1 MSAENA
7 PRRLPD
13 PPRHGVADGRDRD
26 DVVDPKTRVCEF
38 CGAVLSRNTGWG
50 HHGLGFDWVLETAI
64 CPDCRLDGR
73 GTVTTVEIS
82 RGDDVPRA
90 PGDSPFGK
98 LRSKLESSRSGTGVA
113 QSTFQP
119 ALALDPA
126 VFPDGTY
133 HFVRVDSHT
142 VEFRPPVGTTKADVL
157 AWASAWDWAENV
169 DVSFGTRGFLDRPVI
184 RFVDNVFG
192 VQ

>member
-1 MSAENA
+1 MSGTADGA

-13 PPRHGVADGRDRD
+13 PPRHGVAVDRD
-26 DVVDPKTRVCEF
+26 DVVDPETRVCEF
-38 CGAVLSRNTGWG
+38 CGAVLSRNTGWS
-50 HHGLGFDWVLETAI
+50 HAGLGFRWELETSL

-73 GTVTTVEIS
+73 GTVTVVEIS
-82 RGDDVPRA
+82 RGDDVPRM
-90 PGDSPFGK
+90 PGDDPFEM
-98 LRSKLESSRSGTGVA
+98 LQSKLERSRSPTGVA

-133 HFVRVDSHT
+133 HFVRVDTYT

-157 AWASAWDWAENV
+157 DWASAWDWTENV
-169 DVSFGTRGFLDRPVI
+169 DVRFGTREFLDVPVI
-184 RFVDNVFG
+184 RFEDAVFG